1 MKKALIIGLL
11 IFVLILGA
19 CTGIT
24 GNDGTTAK
32 DTELSQTVDTP
43 DGAFSLTLPEG
54 WSANSLRT
62 ASEMDDLDM
71 VLSYSDGDITYVD
84 LYFFDSTEYD
94 YTLDDALDYNLEYF
108 GDNLI
113 GDYEEMRLD
122 GMDAIFFETSMKD
135 IGIDGEEYNYH
146 GYYYMIETPS
156 GIAEIDVYYVQQVL
170 ESKIIKPSDDQLLF
184 LQDIAESFEVN

>member
-1 MKKALIIGLL
+1 MKKVLIIGLL

-24 GNDGTTAK
+24 GSDGATAK
-32 DTELSQTVDTP
+32 DNELSKTVETP
-43 DGAFSLTLPEG
+43 DGAFSLDLPED
-54 WSANSLRT
+54 WSANSLRS
-62 ASEMDDLDM
+62 ASEMNELDM

-84 LYFFDSTEYD
+84 LYFFDSAEYD

-108 GDNLI
+108 GESLI

-146 GYYYMIETPS
+146 GYYYMIETPN

-170 ESKIIKPSDDQLLF
+170 ESKIIKPSDEQLLF